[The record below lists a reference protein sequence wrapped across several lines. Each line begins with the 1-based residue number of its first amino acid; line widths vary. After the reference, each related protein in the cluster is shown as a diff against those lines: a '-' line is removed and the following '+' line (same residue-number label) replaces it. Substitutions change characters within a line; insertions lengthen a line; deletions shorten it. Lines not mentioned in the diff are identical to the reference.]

1 MILNATRLWIL
12 KLLKLLQKQRD
23 LKASLWCF
31 KQERFFHLSRWKQK
45 NFDTLWMTFGPTC
58 HPLLLPRNIALW
70 LSCRCGLSACW
81 ATGTRGTWA
90 GHKGCENGW
99 LKWGCTAVATLCTK
113 YSSKTFLGGKLQLF
127 LQLLQGVVAYSW
139 SVVCFPR
146 LQKSDGFAPYD
157 SAPSIR
163 SINLWQATD
172 LRSEEATVTWLTRRD
187 WTYTCHAEE
196 VVHLMRLKSS
206 KMLVKNLYYNSSSN
220 NSTPK

>member
-1 MILNATRLWIL
+1 
-12 KLLKLLQKQRD
+12 
-23 LKASLWCF
+23 
-31 KQERFFHLSRWKQK
+31 
-45 NFDTLWMTFGPTC
+45 MTFGPTC

-113 YSSKTFLGGKLQLF
+113 YLSKTFSRGKTAAF
-127 LQLLQGVVAYSW
+127 PSTVEGVVAYCW

-146 LQKSDGFAPYD
+146 LQKSV
-157 SAPSIR
+157 PSIR
-163 SINLWQATD
+163 SVKLWQATD

>member
-12 KLLKLLQKQRD
+12 KLLMLLQKQRD
-23 LKASLWCF
+23 LKASLSCF

-99 LKWGCTAVATLCTK
+99 LKWGCTVVATLCTK
-113 YSSKTFLGGKLQLF
+113 YLSKTFLGGKLQLF
-127 LQLLQGVVAYSW
+127 LQLLKGLLLTVGQL
-139 SVVCFPR
+139 SVFLGFKSRMVLHLTTPPHPSVPSNFGKPPIWDRKKPR
-146 LQKSDGFAPYD
+146 SHGSHGETGPIPA
-157 SAPSIR
+157 
-163 SINLWQATD
+163 
-172 LRSEEATVTWLTRRD
+172 
-187 WTYTCHAEE
+187 
-196 VVHLMRLKSS
+196 MLK
-206 KMLVKNLYYNSSSN
+206 KWCIWWD
-220 NSTPK
+220 